1 MSKYL
6 EALKALDFIEEQSC
20 KPEHKQKGISDEV
33 EKIREALKMAHD
45 GKNILTDCPETAT
58 NRK

>member
-45 GKNILTDCPETAT
+45 GKNILTDCP
-58 NRK
+58 